1 MEVRTAR
8 SPLYGGPG
16 YGLAGAGLFVR
27 GMRMI
32 PVTTSGDMDMVR
44 KLAGKGFWVWLRR
57 ARSVPQGLK
66 PV

>member
-1 MEVRTAR
+1 
-8 SPLYGGPG
+8 
-16 YGLAGAGLFVR
+16 LFVR